1 MIASDKQPEAQADNM
16 AALIAQL
23 ARIADALEKQNELL
37 GDNNQALTGIANR
50 IEDVGGCL

>member
-37 GDNNQALTGIANR
+37 GDNNQMLIGIANR
-50 IEDVGGCL
+50 IEDLGGRA

>member
-1 MIASDKQPEAQADNM
+1 MIASNKQPEAQADNM

-37 GDNNQALTGIANR
+37 GDNNQVLIGIAQR